1 MEIGDWRA
9 EARGCVKIIRP
20 EIFDKSSPV
29 NKAKV
34 YHTGSKHYIWDKY
47 LLACDCLNTEI
58 SKKSI

>member
-9 EARGCVKIIRP
+9 EARGCVKIIWP

-34 YHTGSKHYIWDKY
+34 YHTGSKHYIYEINIY
-47 LLACDCLNTEI
+47 LHMIVLTH
-58 SKKSI
+58 K